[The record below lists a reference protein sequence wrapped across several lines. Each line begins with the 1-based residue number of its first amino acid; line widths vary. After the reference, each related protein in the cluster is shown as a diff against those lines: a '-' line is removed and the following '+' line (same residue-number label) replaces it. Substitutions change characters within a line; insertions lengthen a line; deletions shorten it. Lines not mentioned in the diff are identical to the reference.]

1 MICLFSQ
8 VFDLFDTKHNG
19 LLDFD
24 QFACALSVFHLNA
37 LIDNKI
43 DCNNHPFIVIVF
55 PFSPY
60 YYGFTFLFSETIF
73 LERCLFITIE
83 LGISSFDTTLCD

>member
-1 MICLFSQ
+1 M
-8 VFDLFDTKHNG
+8 FDTKHNG

-55 PFSPY
+55 PFPIY